1 MRSLR
6 AEYAGRSCASP
17 IHEFESQHGRKSP
30 EQDRTS
36 NGDRRM
42 LHVLPVH
49 VASHNDGR
57 LHPEHMYCKKT
68 KGFYLQERQTKSKS
82 YRIGLLFHLKGAHGG
97 FQKCL
102 EQACKSYH
110 PLAQTHFDNIEG
122 PDLDRALCTMA
133 YYVARSLGGISLSSP
148 L

>member
-6 AEYAGRSCASP
+6 AEYAGRSCASI

-68 KGFYLQERQTKSKS
+68 KGFYLRE
-82 YRIGLLFHLKGAHGG
+82 
-97 FQKCL
+97 
-102 EQACKSYH
+102 
-110 PLAQTHFDNIEG
+110 
-122 PDLDRALCTMA
+122 
-133 YYVARSLGGISLSSP
+133 
-148 L
+148 